1 MTESLVFKEAPKR
14 LLSVDAFRALN
25 MLCMIFINDLSGV
38 KGIPYWMDHA
48 KRMEDRMG
56 FADTIFPAFLFIV
69 GLSIPLALDRKIKKG
84 GSSGSIS
91 LGILSRSLALLVM
104 GFFHVNLESYSS
116 AAILPEAVWEI
127 LITLAFFLIWIDYS
141 DAISKI
147 TENIFRISGWG
158 ILIAMAIIYKG
169 GERHSAETHWMRPE
183 WWGILGIIGW
193 SYLIC
198 AFAYFL
204 VKGNFTGVIIAFLVF
219 MGFNIVDH
227 GLHLKLNIIGIY
239 DGSSISLVLAGTV
252 ISMWYARMVS
262 KGFNTKVW
270 VALFAAGCV
279 VIAAGFLIRP
289 YTEGISKIRA
299 TPSWI
304 FICTGISILVFESM
318 IYLVD
323 CKHKK
328 NWFSLIWPAGT
339 ATLTCYLIPYL
350 QIGLYNLFGFQYPDF
365 LNYGWGGFFRSWA
378 VAFVV
383 VIIGGFLERKHLKL
397 KI

>member
-270 VALFAAGCV
+270 VALFAAGCL